1 MGGVVYNKVFAVY
14 RKRLVRAEKARAS
27 GPRGI
32 GGKCWKMRWS
42 AAGKCCQEAVK
53 NPSSFTDADVAKLNC
68 HPCACVCVCVC
79 VEVCEKETEVC
90 WNAVRTVPL
99 PLPPP
104 ATPTDQRP
112 RERGPL

>member
-1 MGGVVYNKVFAVY
+1 MEGKHKIGKNRDGGVVYNKVFAVY

-79 VEVCEKETEVC
+79 
-90 WNAVRTVPL
+90 
-99 PLPPP
+99 
-104 ATPTDQRP
+104 
-112 RERGPL
+112 